1 MIKDYLAKT
10 VFNDLFLENQKVYLK
25 NQNINFMLNMI
36 VSDFIQGDKSL
47 FVVLPTLFEAQKC
60 YDELTNMLDETNVLF
75 FPADELMAVELLD
88 IEGDFK
94 YERINT
100 LISLLDENKKYIV
113 VLNFAGAIRYEMSI
127 NRLKQYIFTIDK
139 NTIVNEKEMYKKLEE
154 MGYKFSYTVTK
165 TGEYSHRGSII
176 DIFPL
181 NYDHPFRIDLFG
193 DEIDTIKTFDQETQR
208 SKEKVDAFTVIPV
221 CELIYTDYELKE
233 VSNTLEGLMQRA
245 TSDEERDKFNR
256 DITNLNVRKSIDNML
271 RYIKLFDR
279 EATTILELVSNKK
292 VYLIDYKKC
301 EDNYEH
307 VIRDL
312 KNYCEDI
319 GGFLLLEL
327 DYLKD
332 FHYVCKNTDVF
343 SEGVVDVF
351 KTGLD
356 FYTNIPE
363 KLLADKAKIIGFL
376 SKNLGKT
383 RILLTIKN
391 KIRLDHLKEDLL
403 DENIYFRVINDAK
416 EIDDKA
422 INIFYD
428 EYAPAFKSELAN
440 VLVLNEDTLFE
451 IKYQTRKP
459 KYKSIYK
466 NTTKIN
472 RYDELTIGDYVV
484 HFDYG
489 IGRYAGLKTM
499 ENNGI
504 KRDYIYLEYA
514 DSDALYI
521 PLEQIN
527 SIEKY
532 GSKAYEDV
540 KISSLS
546 SKSWSVQKAKAVKRI
561 HEISQNLVRLYAR
574 RQASTGFEFKPDT
587 EEQIALE
594 ADFGYELTPDQN
606 KAIIEIKREMESP
619 RVMDRLVCGDV
630 GYGKTE
636 VALRA
641 AMKAVMSGKQVVVL
655 APTTILS
662 RQHYLTFKGRMEK
675 FGVRVDLLNRLQK
688 PKKQKETLDA
698 LATGLADVVI
708 GTHKLL
714 GKSVKFHDLGL
725 LIIDEEQRFGVMQ
738 KERIKELKV
747 NIDTLTLSATPI
759 PRTLQ
764 MSMVGIKELSMLE
777 TPPKN
782 RYPIQTYVLER
793 NDSIIRDAILRE
805 LARGGQVFY
814 MYNLTD
820 TIYDIENYLKSLVPE
835 ASFCVGHGKMEKDEL
850 ENIVQDFIDKKYD
863 VLVCT
868 TIIETGIDM
877 PDANTLIIHDA
888 SRLGLSQLYQLRG
901 RVGRSDKI
909 AYAYLM
915 YEPKSILTETAEKRL
930 ETIKEFNQLGSGFK
944 IAMRDL
950 AIRGAGDFLGDSQS
964 GFIESIGLET
974 FLHILDEELKNSG
987 EEEKKVTKQEVDVSL
1002 KKVYAS
1008 RTISD
1013 TYINNEDVKIEI
1025 HKKIDKL
1032 KSLEDLVVLKEE
1044 LIDRFG
1050 AYDEVIEVYM
1060 YEKLM
1065 SHLCSKLDIKKILD
1079 TKSQILLYMS
1089 QERSNKMDGN
1099 LIFKLA
1105 TETSKEIELHYVNK
1119 QIEIVMNKAKFKENA
1134 HLIPLTTFLDKLDKN
1149 S

>member
-1 MIKDYLAKT
+1 MLNNYLSQKFKDILNKK
-10 VFNDLFLENQKVYLK
+10 DKIYLK
-25 NQNINFMLNMI
+25 NQNANFMLNLI
-36 VSDFIQGDKSL
+36 VADFLKNDKSL

-60 YDELTNMLDETNVLF
+60 YDALTNMLDEDAVLF
-75 FPADELMAVELLD
+75 FPADELIAVELLD

-100 LISLLDENKKYIV
+100 LVSLLDSNKKYII
-113 VLNFAGAIRYEMSI
+113 VLNLTGAIRYEMSLEK
-127 NRLKQYIFTIDK
+127 LKDYIFRID
-139 NTIVNEKEMYKKLEE
+139 NNSVINEQKLYHKLEE
-154 MGYKFSYTVTK
+154 MGYQFSYTVTK

-181 NYDHPFRIDLFG
+181 NYSHPFRIDLFG
-193 DEIDTIKTFDQETQR
+193 DDVDSIKTFDQETQR
-208 SKEKVDAFTVIPV
+208 SIEKVDSFTVIPV
-221 CELIYTDYELKE
+221 KELIYTDDELKE
-233 VSNTLEGLMQRA
+233 TVIKITELS
-245 TSDEERDKFNR
+245 SKSISEEEKNKFNR
-256 DITNLNVRKSIDNML
+256 DITNLNLRKNTDNMM
-271 RYIKLFDR
+271 RYIKLFDQN
-279 EATTILELVSNKK
+279 ATPIFDFVENKR

-301 EDNYEH
+301 EDTYEH
-307 VIRDL
+307 LVLDL

-332 FHYVCKNTDVF
+332 FHYVQRNSDVL

-351 KTGLD
+351 KNGEDLLVTVPD
-356 FYTNIPE
+356 
-363 KLLADKAKIIGFL
+363 KMLADKNKIVSFL
-376 SKNLGKT
+376 SRHLGKYT
-383 RILLTIKN
+383 ILLNFKN
-391 KIRLDHLKEDLL
+391 RIRADHLKEDLL
-403 DENIYFRVINDAK
+403 AEGIYFREVHAIED
-416 EIDDKA
+416 IDSNV
-422 INIFYD
+422 INIFFD
-428 EYAPAFKSELAN
+428 DYAPSFKSD
-440 VLVLNEDTLFE
+440 VLKIIVLNEETLFE

-459 KYKSIYK
+459 KYKSVYK

-472 RYDELTIGDYVV
+472 RYDELVIGDYVV

-504 KRDYIYLEYA
+504 KRDYIYIEYA

-540 KISSLS
+540 KLSSLS

-561 HEISQNLVRLYAR
+561 HEISQNLIRLYAR
-574 RQASTGFEFKPDT
+574 RQAAVGFEFKPDT
-587 EEQIALE
+587 EEQIQLE

-641 AMKAVMSGKQVVVL
+641 AFKAVMSGKQVVVL

-662 RQHYLTFKGRMEK
+662 RQHYLNFKGRMDK

-688 PKKQKETLDA
+688 PKKQKETLEA
-698 LATGLADVVI
+698 LATGEVDVVI

-714 GKSVKFHDLGL
+714 GKTVKYHDLGL

-793 NDSIIRDAILRE
+793 NESIIRDAILRE

-814 MYNLTD
+814 MYNLTES
-820 TIYDIENYLKSLVPE
+820 IFDIENHLKSLVPE
-835 ASFCVGHGKMEKDEL
+835 ARFCVGHGKMEKDEL
-850 ENIVQDFIDKKYD
+850 ENVIQDFIDKKYD

-877 PDANTLIIHDA
+877 PDANTLLIHDA

-909 AYAYLM
+909 AYSYLM
-915 YEPKSILTETAEKRL
+915 YDPKSILSEMALKRL
-930 ETIKEFNQLGSGFK
+930 ETIKEFNELGSGFK

-987 EEEKKVTKQEVDVSL
+987 EEVKKVEKKDVDVSL

-1013 TYINNEDVKIEI
+1013 NYINNEDVKIEI
-1025 HKKIDKL
+1025 HKKIDRIRTL
-1032 KSLEDLVVLKEE
+1032 DDLQALTAE

-1050 AYDEVIEVYM
+1050 NFDEVIEVYM

-1065 SHLCSKLDIKKILD
+1065 SQLAKRLDIKKILD

-1089 QERSNKMDGN
+1089 QEKSSKMDGN

-1119 QIEIVMNKAKFKENA
+1119 QIEIVMNKAKFKENQ